1 MNDAAPDLSRPPDR
15 DASAGETLTP
25 VEEHVF
31 FHATIHPHR
40 SLGPKGFR
48 RLMACVAAASTAV
61 GLAFFLS
68 GAWPIV
74 GFMGLD
80 VLLLYLAFKASY
92 RSAADYERVELTS
105 SRLLVERVQAK
116 RRLRWS
122 FQPTWLRVSLEEPPS
137 HHSQIT
143 LSSHGRHLV
152 VGRALSPPERQDFAN
167 ALRAALHRCRHPH
180 LDNAVV

>member
-1 MNDAAPDLSRPPDR
+1 MNDAPPYPSGVPDQTDPAAPPAPAEDR
-15 DASAGETLTP
+15 
-25 VEEHVF
+25 VF
-31 FHATIHPHR
+31 FDATIHPHR
-40 SLGPKGFR
+40 SLSPQGFR
-48 RLMACVAAASTAV
+48 RLMGCVAAASTAV

-80 VLLLYLAFKASY
+80 VLVLYLAFKASY

-116 RRLRWS
+116 RRLSWT
-122 FQPTWLRVSLEEPPS
+122 FQPGWLRVSLEDPPR
-137 HHSQIT
+137 HRSQIT

-152 VGRALSPPERQDFAN
+152 VGRNLSPRERLDFAD
-167 ALRAALHRCRHPH
+167 ALRAALYRWRHPH
-180 LDNAVV
+180 LDGVPV

>member
-1 MNDAAPDLSRPPDR
+1 MNDAPTDPSGAPDRTDPAAPPAR
-15 DASAGETLTP
+15 A
-25 VEEHVF
+25 EEERVF
-31 FHATIHPHR
+31 FNATIRPHR
-40 SLGPKGFR
+40 SLSPQGFR
-48 RLMACVAAASTAV
+48 RLMGCVAAASTAL

-80 VLLLYLAFKASY
+80 VLVLYLAFKASY
-92 RSAADYERVELTS
+92 RSASDYERVELTS

-116 RRLRWS
+116 HRLSWT
-122 FQPTWLRVSLEEPPS
+122 FQPGWLRVSLEDPPG

-152 VGRALSPPERQDFAN
+152 VGRYLSPQERQDFAD
-167 ALRAALHRCRHPH
+167 ALRAALHRWRHPH
-180 LDNAVV
+180 LDAAPV

>member
-15 DASAGETLTP
+15 DASAGETLPP
-25 VEEHVF
+25 VEERVF
-31 FHATIHPHR
+31 FQATIHPHR
-40 SLGPKGFR
+40 SLSPQGFR
-48 RLMACVAAASTAV
+48 RLMGGVAAASTLV

-92 RSAADYERVELTS
+92 RSASDYERVELTS
-105 SRLLVERVQAK
+105 SRLLVERVQA
-116 RRLRWS
+116 RRRQHWT
-122 FQPTWLRVSLEEPPS
+122 FQPTWLRVSLEDPPG

-152 VGRALSPPERQDFAN
+152 VGRALSPPERQDFAKS
-167 ALRAALHRCRHPH
+167 LRAALHRWRHPH
-180 LDNAVV
+180 LDGLPV

>member
-1 MNDAAPDLSRPPDR
+1 MNDAAPDLSRPLDR
-15 DASAGETLTP
+15 DASAGGPMAP
-25 VEEHVF
+25 VGELVF

-40 SLGPKGFR
+40 SLSQRGFR
-48 RLMACVAAASTAV
+48 RLMMCVAVASTAI
-61 GLAFFLS
+61 GLVFFLS

-80 VLLLYLAFKASY
+80 VLVLYLAFKASY

-105 SRLLVERVQAK
+105 SRLLVERVQAR
-116 RRLRWS
+116 RRLSWS
-122 FQPTWLRVSLEEPPS
+122 FQPTWLRVTLEDPPG

-143 LSSHGRHLV
+143 LSTHGRHLV
-152 VGRALSPPERQDFAN
+152 VGRALSPPERQDFAQ
-167 ALRAALHRCRHPH
+167 ALRVALHRWRHPN